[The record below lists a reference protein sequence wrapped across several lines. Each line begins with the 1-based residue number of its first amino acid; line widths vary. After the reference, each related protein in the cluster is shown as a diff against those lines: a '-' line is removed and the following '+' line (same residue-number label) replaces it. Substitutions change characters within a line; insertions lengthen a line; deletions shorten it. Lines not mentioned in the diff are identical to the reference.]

1 MTNGDKIRAM
11 TDHELAELIEALVGC
26 DSPLCKDCQAETGA
40 ADCQVIVDGNFVS
53 DCRYDGVAGTIR
65 WLSKEVNTLR

>member
-26 DSPLCKDCQAETGA
+26 GSPLCKDCQAETGA
-40 ADCQVIVDGNFVS
+40 ADCPVIVDGNFVS
-53 DCRYDGVAGTIR
+53 DCLNRPYTEGV
-65 WLSKEVNTLR
+65 LRSQPGGDSR